1 MKKIK
6 IMVDWNNS
14 EIITKKE
21 FEARKAEIVSDH
33 LSDEDDWNEW
43 LAGKYY
49 IREVFD
55 LSEQEKVEE
64 RSEYLADVEHHAIE
78 EVMQD
83 IEWVTLDL
91 EDAAFIED

>member
-14 EIITKKE
+14 EVITKKE
-21 FEARKAEIVSDH
+21 FETRKAEIVSDH

-64 RSEYLADVEHHAIE
+64 RSEYLADVEHRAIE

-91 EDAAFIED
+91 EDVDFIED

>member
-14 EIITKKE
+14 EVITKEE
-21 FEARKAEIVSDH
+21 FEARKAEIVSEH

-64 RSEYLADVEHHAIE
+64 RSEYLADVEHRAIE

-83 IEWVTLDL
+83 IEWVTLDV
-91 EDAAFIED
+91 EDVTFIED

>member
-14 EIITKKE
+14 EVITKKE

-64 RSEYLADVEHHAIE
+64 RSEYLADVEHRAIE

-83 IEWVTLDL
+83 IEYVTLDL
-91 EDAAFIED
+91 EDVAFIED

>member
-21 FEARKAEIVSDH
+21 FEARKAEIVSER
-33 LSDEDDWNEW
+33 LSDTDDWNEW

-49 IREVFD
+49 MTEVFD
-55 LSEQEKVEE
+55 LTEQEKVEE
-64 RSEYLADVEHHAIE
+64 RAEYLANVEHCAIE

-91 EDAAFIED
+91 EDVTFIED

>member
-14 EIITKKE
+14 EVVTKEE
-21 FEARKAEIVSDH
+21 FEARKAEIVSRYLNDAG
-33 LSDEDDWNEW
+33 DWNEW
-43 LAGKYY
+43 LASKYY
-49 IREVFD
+49 MSEVFN

-64 RSEYLADVEHHAIE
+64 RSKYLANVEHRAIE

-83 IEWVTLDL
+83 IEYMTLDL
-91 EDAAFIED
+91 EEVTFIED

>member
-14 EIITKKE
+14 EIITKRE
-21 FEARKAEIVSDH
+21 FEARKAEIVSEH
-33 LSDEDDWNEW
+33 LSNTDDWNDW

-49 IREVFD
+49 LTQVFD
-55 LSEQEKVEE
+55 LTEQEKVEE
-64 RSEYLADVEHHAIE
+64 RAEYLADVEHRAIE

-83 IEWVTLDL
+83 VEYVTLDL
-91 EDAAFIED
+91 EDVTFIED

>member
-14 EIITKKE
+14 EVITKKE

-64 RSEYLADVEHHAIE
+64 RSEYLADVEHRAIE

-91 EDAAFIED
+91 EDVDFIED

>member
-21 FEARKAEIVSDH
+21 FEARKAEIISDH
-33 LSDEDDWNEW
+33 LSDGDDWNEW

-64 RSEYLADVEHHAIE
+64 RSEYLADVEHRAIE

-83 IEWVTLDL
+83 IEWVMLDL
-91 EDAAFIED
+91 EDVDFIED

>member
-55 LSEQEKVEE
+55 LTEQEKVEE
-64 RSEYLADVEHHAIE
+64 RSEYLADVEHRAIE
-78 EVMQD
+78 EVMRD
-83 IEWVTLDL
+83 IEYVTLDL
-91 EDAAFIED
+91 EDVAFIED

>member
-6 IMVDWNNS
+6 IMVDWDNS
-14 EIITKKE
+14 EVITKKE
-21 FEARKAEIVSDH
+21 FEARKAEIISER

-55 LSEQEKVEE
+55 LTEQEKVEE
-64 RSEYLADVEHHAIE
+64 SAEYLADVEHRAIE

-83 IEWVTLDL
+83 IEWVTLDV
-91 EDAAFIED
+91 EDVTFIED

>member
-14 EIITKKE
+14 EVVTKKE

-64 RSEYLADVEHHAIE
+64 RSEYLADVEHRAIE

-91 EDAAFIED
+91 EDVDFIED

>member
-14 EIITKKE
+14 EILTKRE
-21 FEARKAEIVSDH
+21 FEERKAEIVSE
-33 LSDEDDWNEW
+33 LLGNTDDWNDW

-49 IREVFD
+49 LTQVFD
-55 LSEQEKVEE
+55 LTEQEKVEE
-64 RSEYLADVEHHAIE
+64 RSEYLADVEHRAIE

-83 IEWVTLDL
+83 VEYVTLDL
-91 EDAAFIED
+91 EDVTFIED

>member
-14 EIITKKE
+14 EVVTKE
-21 FEARKAEIVSDH
+21 ELEARKAEIVSDY
-33 LSDEDDWNEW
+33 LNDAGDWNEW

-55 LSEQEKVEE
+55 LSEQEKEEE
-64 RSEYLADVEHHAIE
+64 RSEYLADVEHRAIE
-78 EVMQD
+78 EVMRD
-83 IEWVTLDL
+83 IEYVTLDL
-91 EDAAFIED
+91 EDVDFIED

>member
-21 FEARKAEIVSDH
+21 SEARKAEIVSDH

-64 RSEYLADVEHHAIE
+64 RSEYLADVEHRAIE

-91 EDAAFIED
+91 EDVDFIED

>member
-6 IMVDWNNS
+6 IMVDWSNS
-14 EIITKKE
+14 EVITKKE
-21 FEARKAEIVSDH
+21 FEARKAEIISDH

-64 RSEYLADVEHHAIE
+64 RSEYLASVEHYAIE

-83 IEWVTLDL
+83 IEWVTLDV
-91 EDAAFIED
+91 DDVTFIED

>member
-6 IMVDWNNS
+6 IMVDWDNS
-14 EIITKKE
+14 EVITKKE
-21 FEARKAEIVSDH
+21 FEARKAEIISER

-64 RSEYLADVEHHAIE
+64 RAEYLADVEHRAIE

-83 IEWVTLDL
+83 IEWVTLDV
-91 EDAAFIED
+91 EDVTFIED

>member
-14 EIITKKE
+14 EVITKKE

-55 LSEQEKVEE
+55 LTEQEKEEE
-64 RSEYLADVEHHAIE
+64 RAEYLADVEHRALE
-78 EVMQD
+78 EVMRD
-83 IEWVTLDL
+83 IEYVTLDL
-91 EDAAFIED
+91 EDVDFIED

>member
-64 RSEYLADVEHHAIE
+64 RSEYLADVEHRAIE

-91 EDAAFIED
+91 EDVDFIED